1 MTVDGERAESV
12 ASNQSGKRSGKKR
25 LNIVIQ
31 CAASGDTSRLLECF
45 ANEEDPYH
53 DRVESQLNSADEE
66 GRSPVEIAVT
76 ENQIEMLKLLQ
87 EKGSGLD
94 TRNSMSAR
102 TPLDM
107 ACILGRNEALK
118 ALLAGGADANNST
131 KRGYTAIHHAAA
143 WGRMDCLKTLV
154 KYGASLTIKTKHG
167 ERARDTAL
175 RYKHED
181 CSFFLDWSEA
191 RRGLVSIL
199 QETKETIEDP
209 QKLQGRLAKD
219 EKMTGLNVCGEKQE
233 WLDSNP
239 NASIEDFHKQE
250 EDLRTSLEAILVKLS
265 EPPPEKPHRR

>member
-12 ASNQSGKRSGKKR
+12 ASNQSGKRSGKR

-53 DRVESQLNSADEE
+53 DRVESQLNSADAE

-94 TRNSMSAR
+94 TRNTMSAR

-131 KRGYTAIHHAAA
+131 KRG
-143 WGRMDCLKTLV
+143 
-154 KYGASLTIKTKHG
+154 
-167 ERARDTAL
+167 
-175 RYKHED
+175 
-181 CSFFLDWSEA
+181 
-191 RRGLVSIL
+191 
-199 QETKETIEDP
+199 KE
-209 QKLQGRLAKD
+209 KSGLAK
-219 EKMTGLNVCGEKQE
+219 
-233 WLDSNP
+233 
-239 NASIEDFHKQE
+239 
-250 EDLRTSLEAILVKLS
+250 
-265 EPPPEKPHRR
+265 